1 MKRSLIALISG
12 GMLALSSAAM
22 AAEGDFDAVD
32 ADSDGQLTIQEVM
45 AVDSG
50 WTEAAFNEV
59 DADGN
64 GTISK
69 TEYEAAM

>member
-12 GMLALSSAAM
+12 GMLALSSAAL

-32 ADSDGQLTIQEVM
+32 ANSDGELTIQEVM

-50 WTEAAFNEV
+50 WTEAKVVHV
-59 DADGN
+59 DDAA
-64 GTISK
+64 
-69 TEYEAAM
+69 EA